1 MSKSEYIHKSHNV
14 SILLYHF
21 VCPAKYRKVVFDKGV
36 DETLKEACLEIEK
49 RYEVH
54 FLEIGTDKNHVHF
67 LIQSVPS
74 KSPTQI
80 IKMLKSITA
89 REIFR
94 IHPEVKTQLWGGEFW
109 TDEYFVNTVS
119 KFGDESTISKYV
131 REQGVEKD
139 YTVLHKAKQL
149 DLFSDTP

>member
-1 MSKSEYIHKSHNV
+1 M
-14 SILLYHF
+14 
-21 VCPAKYRKVVFDKGV
+21 FDKGV
-36 DETLKEACLEIEK
+36 DETLKEVCLEIEK

-54 FLEIGTDKNHVHF
+54 FLKIGTDKNHVHF

-80 IKMLKSITA
+80 IKMLKNITA

-94 IHPEVKTQLWGGEFW
+94 IHPGVKTQLWGGEFW
-109 TDEYFVNTVS
+109 TDGYFVNTVS

-139 YTVLHKAKQL
+139 CTVLHKAKQL